1 MMEERT
7 MKLRNIF
14 ALILALLFC
23 AAMLTA
29 CGGDGGN
36 GETRPEATLPALDRP
51 EGMSAGESGTQA
63 EQGTLPAAEDG
74 EDGPTVPKGNGAFV
88 PGESKN
94 GEPESVEA
102 TEPASDPANVP
113 TPPATEPRTNPS
125 PKPGTTQEEEDS
137 NENLPVVPSDDEDED
152 DSVENLVVDD
162 DEDEDSRQNLG

>member
-1 MMEERT
+1 
-7 MKLRNIF
+7 MKLTHII

-23 AAMLTA
+23 AAVLTA

-51 EGMSAGESGTQA
+51 EGASAGGSGTQA
-63 EQGTLPAAEDG
+63 EQGTLPASEDG
-74 EDGPTVPKGNGAFV
+74 QDGPTVPQGTDAFV

-94 GEPESVEA
+94 GEPETGGMTGL
-102 TEPASDPANVP
+102 TEPAADPSSVP
-113 TPPATEPRTNPS
+113 APPATESRTNPS

-137 NENLPVVPSDDEDED
+137 NENLPAVPPDDED